1 MISHITKIE
10 ERKKKGYMVIKIFL
24 LIEFFYSMGTQE
36 NKNLHVKL
44 PNVATW
50 LKWSEFFTCW
60 EIRPVY
66 YIWLY
71 DLRNQKLIS
80 FSLLFFNVF
89 QLKFILFYF
98 IFSLIVK
105 FMRLLLCANITGIF
119 PTMVEW
125 TERGDPK
132 YSQEACQLWSAGV
145 NVMW

>member
-10 ERKKKGYMVIKIFL
+10 GRKKKGYMVIKIFL

-60 EIRPVY
+60 EIRPIY

-71 DLRNQKLIS
+71 ELRNQKLIS
-80 FSLLFFNVF
+80 FSFFYVF
-89 QLKFILFYF
+89 QLKFIFLFYF
-98 IFSLIVK
+98 FLDCEIYHLWDCLFVRILQAFFQRWWSEQSEEIQSIVK
-105 FMRLLLCANITGIF
+105 KLVSSG
-119 PTMVEW
+119 
-125 TERGDPK
+125 
-132 YSQEACQLWSAGV
+132 QLEL
-145 NVMW
+145 M